1 MKRFVRWMGILAAGT
16 LVSVLT
22 LAGAAGRAEAGIP
35 LGVRAGYT
43 INPDQ
48 IHFGGHLDLDFVGRI
63 RLRPNLE
70 IGLGDNLV
78 LAALNLEGN
87 YRFGEE
93 REAWNPYVGG
103 GLGINFVDPDNDA
116 LAGDSKT
123 ETGVLLLGGLE
134 RGFRSG
140 GAFFIESKVGL
151 ANAPDLKF
159 TVGWTFGRGDSGS

>member
-1 MKRFVRWMGILAAGT
+1 MRIVGAGA
-16 LVSVLT
+16 LVSALC
-22 LAGAAGRAEAGIP
+22 LAGAAGRAGAGVP

-48 IHFGGHLDLDFVGRI
+48 IHFGGHLDLDLLGRI

-87 YRFGEE
+87 YRFGTE

-116 LAGDSKT
+116 LAGDSRT
-123 ETGVLLLGGLE
+123 ESGVLILAGLE
-134 RGFRSG
+134 RGFASG

-159 TVGWTFGRGDSGS
+159 TVGWTFGRGDSES